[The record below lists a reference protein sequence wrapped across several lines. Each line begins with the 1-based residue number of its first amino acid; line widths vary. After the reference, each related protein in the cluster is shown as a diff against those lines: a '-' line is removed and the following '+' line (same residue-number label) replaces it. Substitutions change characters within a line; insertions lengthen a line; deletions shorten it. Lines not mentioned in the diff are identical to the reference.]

1 MQPGSMM
8 RCPRFDINN
17 KTRHHF
23 CVRTTVNLD
32 DDTGRLVKRYAE
44 SRSMSL
50 GKALSELALRGLSAR
65 RPTKLINGLL
75 VFDLPPD
82 SPKVTTKKVRE
93 LEAELP

>member
-1 MQPGSMM
+1 M
-8 RCPRFDINN
+8 RYPRLDININ
-17 KTRHHF
+17 VRHHF
-23 CVRTTVNLD
+23 GVRTTVNLD

-50 GKALSELALRGLSAR
+50 GKALSELALRGLSAQ

-82 SPKVTTKKVRE
+82 SPRVTTKQVRE
-93 LEAELP
+93 LEADLP

>member
-1 MQPGSMM
+1 M
-8 RCPRFDINN
+8 
-17 KTRHHF
+17 
-23 CVRTTVNLD
+23 RTTVNLD

-50 GKALSELALRGLSAR
+50 GKALSELARSGLSVE
-65 RPTKLINGLL
+65 RPTKRVNGLL

-82 SPKVTTKKVRE
+82 SPRVTNKKVRE